1 MTTRADSDGEL
12 GVVIGRPIPDVT
24 TDKALGHVFGHVA
37 ANDVSARGVQAAED
51 SGRAARLGHQP
62 AAGPADGVVGRF
74 AGPGPRLRAPAT
86 CR

>member
-1 MTTRADSDGEL
+1 VTTRADSDGEL

-24 TDKALGHVFGHVA
+24 TDEALGHVFGHVA
-37 ANDVSARGVQAAED
+37 ANDVSARDVQAAED

-62 AAGPADGVVGRF
+62 AEGPADGVVGRF
-74 AGPGPRLRAPAT
+74 AGLGPPFADPVT